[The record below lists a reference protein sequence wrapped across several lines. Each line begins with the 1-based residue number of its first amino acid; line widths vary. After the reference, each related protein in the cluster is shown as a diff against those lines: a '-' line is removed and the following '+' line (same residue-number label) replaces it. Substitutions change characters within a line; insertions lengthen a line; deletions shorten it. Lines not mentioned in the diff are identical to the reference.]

1 MTKTLLATTG
11 AVLMAVSA
19 LPAAPGGHSF
29 AAARGGSPSFSRPAA
44 RVSPQYST
52 ARRGFGYRGY
62 RGGYYGHG
70 YGYGR
75 RYYLYGVPYFY
86 DPFFFG
92 GFGYYGGFYGGGY
105 PYGYGYG
112 YDGAYGN
119 GYGNGYYNGRIADGQ
134 DNDDGNNGGDR
145 QNAAALPKAVQK
157 QLAQRGYYKGAIDG
171 EFGAGSRSALSRFQ
185 RDNNLKATGRID
197 PATMKALG
205 FEERD

>member
-1 MTKTLLATTG
+1 MIKTLLATTG
-11 AVLMAVSA
+11 AVLLTVAA

-29 AAARGGSPSFSRPAA
+29 AAARGGSPSVNRPAA
-44 RVSPQYST
+44 RVSPQFST

-62 RGGYYGHG
+62 RGGGYYGG
-70 YGYGR
+70 YR
-75 RYYLYGVPYFY
+75 HRYYLYGVPYFY

-92 GFGYYGGFYGGGY
+92 GFGYYGGGYYGGY

-112 YDGAYGN
+112 YNNPYVTGTA
-119 GYGNGYYNGRIADGQ
+119 GYYNGRVADDGDH
-134 DNDDGNNGGDR
+134 DNDGDHDQ

-157 QLAQRGYYKGAIDG
+157 QLAQRGYYKGSVDG
-171 EFGAGSRSALSRFQ
+171 EFGPASKSALNRFQ
-185 RDNNLKATGRID
+185 RDNNLRVTGRID